1 MAASEKFDEKG
12 RLEAVEDLTRALDF
26 ETTSTEAWLAR
37 WLANINWSESSPR
50 RLVVTESKNSLLQ
63 TAQ

>member
-1 MAASEKFDEKG
+1 MHSLTTMAASVEFDEKG

-37 WLANINWSESSPR
+37 
-50 RLVVTESKNSLLQ
+50 
-63 TAQ
+63 